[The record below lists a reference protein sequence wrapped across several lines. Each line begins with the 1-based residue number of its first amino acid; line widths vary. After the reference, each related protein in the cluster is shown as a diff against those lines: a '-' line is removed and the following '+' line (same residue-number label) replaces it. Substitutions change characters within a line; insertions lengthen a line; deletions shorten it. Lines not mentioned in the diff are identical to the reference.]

1 MEQNTRKKNKKRDI
15 HKKELR
21 IVFLCRS
28 YSALT
33 MLHDSVTIFV
43 QWRDDEIR
51 IEELRDRN
59 ERKSDVHAYNKE
71 EKSKS

>member
-1 MEQNTRKKNKKRDI
+1 
-15 HKKELR
+15 
-21 IVFLCRS
+21 
-28 YSALT
+28 